1 MRRRDILCGLAAS
14 GLWSGHASAAPI
26 LRSDDPRFAELVDP
40 SARPMPL
47 YREGRWC
54 EGLCWAPHLGG
65 LIVSDV
71 RSNRMLVIRENGEV
85 KPFRDPSNNANGNI
99 LDAKGRLVTCEHR
112 TRRVVRREPV
122 GTMTVL
128 ADSYDGKPLNSPN
141 DAALAPDGAIWFTDP
156 VFGITV
162 PDEGIQAVPAQSARR
177 VYRIDPA
184 GEVQGMTDAVG
195 QPNGIA
201 FAPDGHTLYVTETS
215 AALDNAE
222 GARAILA
229 FPVKDRRLGEP
240 RVVAALDAGAP
251 DGLAIDEAGRI
262 YAACAD
268 GVRIYL
274 PDGTLLG
281 RIATATPA
289 SNVEFGG
296 ADGHRLF
303 ISAGSVVA
311 AIDLKVRGAAKAS

>member
-1 MRRRDILCGLAAS
+1 MRRRDLLCGIAATAV
-14 GLWSGHASAAPI
+14 WSRPALAAPI
-26 LRSDDPRFAELVDP
+26 LHPDDPRFAELVDP
-40 SARPMPL
+40 SARPKIL

-71 RSNRMLVIRENGEV
+71 RSNRMLVIGEDGEV

-99 LDAKGRLVTCEHR
+99 LDAEGHLVTCEHR
-112 TRRVVRREPV
+112 TRRVVRRASD

-162 PDEGIQAVPAQSARR
+162 PDEGIQTIPAQSARR

-201 FAPDGHTLYVTETS
+201 LTPDGRTLYVTDTS

-222 GARAILA
+222 GARTILA
-229 FPVKDRRLGEP
+229 FPVEDRRLGQP
-240 RVVAALDAGAP
+240 RTVATLDAGAP
-251 DGLAIDEAGRI
+251 DGLALDEAGRI

-268 GVRIYL
+268 GVRVYL
-274 PDGTLLG
+274 SDGTLIG

-296 ADGHRLF
+296 PDGRRLF
-303 ISAGSVVA
+303 ISAGAVVA
-311 AIDLKVRGAAKAS
+311 SIDLKVRGAAKAG